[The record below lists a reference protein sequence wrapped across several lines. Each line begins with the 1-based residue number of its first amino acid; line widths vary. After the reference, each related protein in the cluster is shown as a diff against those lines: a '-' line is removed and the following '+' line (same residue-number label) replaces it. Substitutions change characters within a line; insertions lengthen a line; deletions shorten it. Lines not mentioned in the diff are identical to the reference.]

1 MHPILALA
9 LVVVFEPFELY
20 VLFPFLYENYGI
32 VFGNETYINSL
43 SDIAINMLG
52 VAYGYFSLRKKYHPP
67 FVLFEK
73 K

>member
-52 VAYGYFSLRKKYHPP
+52 VAYGCFSLRKKYHPP